1 MSVYDK
7 YKAVIGLEC
16 HIQLLTKTKMYSND
30 LAEYGAM
37 PNTNVSVIYLTCKFY
52 CNFFNLFLIPLEFR

>member
-16 HIQLLTKTKMYSND
+16 HIQLLTKTKMYSD
-30 LAEYGAM
+30 DVAEYGPM
-37 PNTNVSVIYLTCKFY
+37 PNTNVSVI
-52 CNFFNLFLIPLEFR
+52 NLDYPGTLPKVHKRAI

>member
-7 YKAVIGLEC
+7 YQAVIGLEC

-30 LAEYGAM
+30 MAEYGGL
-37 PNTNVSVIYLTCKFY
+37 PNTHVSVVTLGTQEHYHL
-52 CNFFNLFLIPLEFR
+52 